1 MSVNPLPDVPL
12 DVPLTAPPHRFRR
25 PALIAPAPRW
35 AAPFYLLA
43 AACLVPWI
51 VYLSF
56 ALPEHA
62 TAGHWDAAWIGFDA
76 MEFCSFA
83 GTAYL
88 AYRRSTWVDI
98 LATATAVLMIVD
110 AWFDITTANTS
121 WELIQAI
128 VLAVVAELPLAALSL
143 WIARHAQIVNAAVT
157 RWLYERSVRQ
167 SEQLSR
173 HGNRDAPLLPDVA
186 AGELA
191 EPAA

>member
-1 MSVNPLPDVPL
+1 MTPMPEVPL

-25 PALIAPAPRW
+25 QALVAPAPRW
-35 AAPFYLLA
+35 AGPFYLLA
-43 AACLVPWI
+43 AACLIPWI

-62 TAGHWDAAWIGFDA
+62 TAGHWDAAWVGFDA
-76 MEFCSFA
+76 MEFIAFA

-110 AWFDITTANTS
+110 AWFDITTADTA
-121 WELIQAI
+121 WELIQSI
-128 VLAVVAELPLAALSL
+128 LLAVIAELPLAVLSL
-143 WIARHAQIVNAAVT
+143 WIARHAQVVNAAVT
-157 RWLYERSVRQ
+157 RWLYERSIRQ

-173 HGNRDAPLLPDVA
+173 HGKRDVTLLPDVA
-186 AGELA
+186 SGELVGPTA
-191 EPAA
+191 